1 MDSHNHLR
9 VLKAKLLNLSLPGF
23 SRTAVNSHLPRDLG
37 DNTKA
42 HRKRGEAHWSHLI
55 PSDRIPHLESR
66 DHFIGSSLWKM
77 QLSLDCGD
85 NRITARITTKKI
97 IEMST
102 FNSLIDWC
110 ISFASINMLKM
121 QILEQQQQQN
131 NSAPGPHPQIQ
142 R

>member
-1 MDSHNHLR
+1 
-9 VLKAKLLNLSLPGF
+9 
-23 SRTAVNSHLPRDLG
+23 
-37 DNTKA
+37 
-42 HRKRGEAHWSHLI
+42 
-55 PSDRIPHLESR
+55 
-66 DHFIGSSLWKM
+66 M